1 MDLRESVSPCIIW
14 HLQQSRQNEKR
25 ILRPT
30 QSSLYY
36 LHWMHSNYCRTTCTT
51 RSSLGVLIH
60 GEIPTC
66 RADLD
71 CMRRGLF
78 CQSPCLSAGKIS
90 SKSRPVSDAII
101 GVNGCFCTPRS
112 NHSRACGLVPLLCN
126 RIPHNTRVHRS
137 LR

>member
-1 MDLRESVSPCIIW
+1 MDLRENGIGSKGDKCKEVTTPDTDQPFTICTGCSD
-14 HLQQSRQNEKR
+14 
-25 ILRPT
+25 
-30 QSSLYY
+30 
-36 LHWMHSNYCRTTCTT
+36 YCRTTCTT

-78 CQSPCLSAGKIS
+78 CQSPCLSAGKMS
-90 SKSRPVSDAII
+90 RKSRPFSDAII

-112 NHSRACGLVPLLCN
+112 NHSRACGLVPLLRN